1 MLTGPEQLAWLTA
14 LFNAFSPAEFRE
26 LLLHRLNDRVDNY
39 GEENATARAR
49 MGQVIDAY
57 SRRGWEPKLI
67 AAAIEARPGDAELVR
82 LASEKGAAVA
92 PPQVQVERLIRD
104 TNSFLDIGPWLEK
117 AGAVQV
123 CVCRIEI
130 DVERGGRLFGTG
142 FLIGPDLVVTNYHV
156 MECVVA
162 NEDGEAQYKGPRATA
177 DQAVCRFDYKV
188 LSNGA
193 RNPGVVYSLAKQWRV
208 ALSPNNPPG
217 QEPGISQLDLA
228 VVRLAKPAGS
238 LPVGA
243 TTASGDPRGQI
254 ALPAVDTRHSFEP
267 NTPLFMIQHPE
278 GDPLKLAL
286 ESDAILS
293 LRADRARVRYRTN
306 SEPGS
311 SGSPC
316 FDENW
321 NLVAVHHAGDPNYA
335 RTAEFNEGIP
345 IDTVVD
351 FLIAQG
357 LRDQVGV

>member
-1 MLTGPEQLAWLTA
+1 MLTGPEQLEWLTA
-14 LFNAFSPAEFRE
+14 LSNAFSPAEFRE

-49 MGQVIDAY
+49 IGQVIDAY
-57 SRRGWEPKLI
+57 SRRGWEARLI
-67 AAAIEARPGDAELVR
+67 AAAIEARPGNGELVR
-82 LASEKGAAVA
+82 LASQKGAAAA
-92 PPQVQVERLIRD
+92 PPQVQVERLVKD
-104 TNSFLDIGPWLEK
+104 TNSFLEIVPWLEK

-156 MECVVA
+156 IECVVA
-162 NEDGEAQYKGPRATA
+162 NEDGDTSYKGPRATA
-177 DQAVCRFDYKV
+177 DKVDCRFDYKV

-193 RNPGVVYSLAKQWRV
+193 RNIGVAYGLSKRWRV

-217 QEPGISQLDLA
+217 QEAGLSHLDVA
-228 VVRLAKPAGS
+228 VLRLDKPAGS

-243 TTASGDPRGQI
+243 TTASGDSRGQI
-254 ALPAVDTRHSFEP
+254 ALPAVGIRHSFQP
-267 NTPLFMIQHPE
+267 HTPLFMIQHPE

-286 ESDAILS
+286 ESDAIMS
-293 LRADRARVRYRTN
+293 LRPDRSRVRYRTN
-306 SEPGS
+306 SQPGS

-335 RTAEFNEGIP
+335 RAAEFNEGIP

-351 FLIAQG
+351 FLIGQG
-357 LRDQVGV
+357 VRDQVGV